1 MQIDEKKYKLKITFK
16 NVLKIFELIK
26 ENRIEECLEILGI
39 NDLETEEQ
47 EIVLNEIAGYIFDVS
62 NNSNHSKK
70 TFDLNLDYKY
80 YFVDFLKYGINLNKQ
95 DIDWW
100 EFDTILEAIFLDS
113 KSIINKVMEYRLYE
127 RPPKNVKTQGEK
139 RHRFML
145 KMKQKYS
152 LPLEENLETSLEKL
166 WNYVEKRAGDKKE

>member
-1 MQIDEKKYKLKITFK
+1 M
-16 NVLKIFELIK
+16 K

-39 NDLETEEQ
+39 NDLRTEEQ
-47 EIVLNEIAGYIFDVS
+47 EIALNEIAGYIFDVS
-62 NNSNHSKK
+62 NKSNHSKK

-113 KSIINKVMEYRLYE
+113 KSIMNKVMEYRLYE
-127 RPPKNVKTQGEK
+127 KPSKSAKVQEEK

-152 LPLEENLETSLEKL
+152 LPLQENLDESLEKL
-166 WNYVEKRAGDKKE
+166 WNYVEKKAGDKKE

>member
-62 NNSNHSKK
+62 DNSNYGKK
-70 TFDLNLDYKY
+70 TF
-80 YFVDFLKYGINLNKQ
+80 
-95 DIDWW
+95 
-100 EFDTILEAIFLDS
+100 
-113 KSIINKVMEYRLYE
+113 E
-127 RPPKNVKTQGEK
+127 RKC
-139 RHRFML
+139 
-145 KMKQKYS
+145 
-152 LPLEENLETSLEKL
+152 
-166 WNYVEKRAGDKKE
+166 